1 MEEDVRDWKRVA
13 ALKEGRV
20 WMPCL
25 RPSQAIIFES
35 QWESCIGCGRF
46 PWGGVNA
53 QAMAEGSEAAATPL
67 PTRQSL
73 IILNACPILFS

>member
-20 WMPCL
+20 GMPCL

-35 QWESCIGCGRF
+35 QWESCSGCGRF

-53 QAMAEGSEAAATPL
+53 QAIAEGSEEAATPP

-73 IILNACPILFS
+73 IILSVCPILFS

>member
-20 WMPCL
+20 GMPCV

-35 QWESCIGCGRF
+35 QWESCSGCGRF
-46 PWGGVNA
+46 QWGGVNA

-67 PTRQSL
+67 PTHQFL
-73 IILNACPILFS
+73 IILSACPILFS

>member
-1 MEEDVRDWKRVA
+1 MEEDVRDWKGVA

-20 WMPCL
+20 WMPCV

-35 QWESCIGCGRF
+35 QWESCSGCGRF

-53 QAMAEGSEAAATPL
+53 QAMAEGSEAAAAPP

-73 IILNACPILFS
+73 IILSACPILFS

>member
-1 MEEDVRDWKRVA
+1 MEEDVRVWKRVA

-35 QWESCIGCGRF
+35 QWESCSGCGRF

-53 QAMAEGSEAAATPL
+53 QAMAEGSEAAAAPL

-73 IILNACPILFS
+73 IILSACPILFS

>member
-20 WMPCL
+20 WMPCV
-25 RPSQAIIFES
+25 RPSQAIICES
-35 QWESCIGCGRF
+35 QWESCSGCGRF

-67 PTRQSL
+67 PTRQSF
-73 IILNACPILFS
+73 IILSACPILFS

>member
-13 ALKEGRV
+13 ALKKGRV
-20 WMPCL
+20 WMPHV

-35 QWESCIGCGRF
+35 QWESCSGCGRL

-53 QAMAEGSEAAATPL
+53 QAMAEGSEAAAAPL

-73 IILNACPILFS
+73 IILSACPILFS

>member
-20 WMPCL
+20 GMPCL
-25 RPSQAIIFES
+25 RPSQAIVCES
-35 QWESCIGCGRF
+35 QWESCGGCGRF

-53 QAMAEGSEAAATPL
+53 QAMAEGRA
-67 PTRQSL
+67 RGQSQL
-73 IILNACPILFS
+73 HSRLAGLLLY

>member
-1 MEEDVRDWKRVA
+1 MEEDVRDWRRVA
-13 ALKEGRV
+13 ALKEGRAGR
-20 WMPCL
+20 PCL

-35 QWESCIGCGRF
+35 QWESCGGCGRF
-46 PWGGVNA
+46 PWDGVNA

-73 IILNACPILFS
+73 IILSACPILFS

>member
-13 ALKEGRV
+13 ALKKGRV

-35 QWESCIGCGRF
+35 QWESCSGCGKF

-53 QAMAEGSEAAATPL
+53 QAMAEGSEPAATPL
-67 PTRQSL
+67 PTHQSL
-73 IILNACPILFS
+73 IILSACPILFS

>member
-13 ALKEGRV
+13 ALKGGGV

-35 QWESCIGCGRF
+35 QWESCSGCGRF

-53 QAMAEGSEAAATPL
+53 QAMAEGSEAAAAPL

-73 IILNACPILFS
+73 IILSACPILFS

>member
-20 WMPCL
+20 WMPCV
-25 RPSQAIIFES
+25 RPSQAIICES
-35 QWESCIGCGRF
+35 QWESCGGCGRF

-53 QAMAEGSEAAATPL
+53 QAMAEGSEAVATPL
-67 PTRQSL
+67 STRQSF
-73 IILNACPILFS
+73 IILSACPILFS

>member
-20 WMPCL
+20 WMPCV
-25 RPSQAIIFES
+25 RPSQAIICES
-35 QWESCIGCGRF
+35 QWESSSGCGRF

-53 QAMAEGSEAAATPL
+53 QAIAEGRAR
-67 PTRQSL
+67 RQSQL
-73 IILNACPILFS
+73 HSRLAGL

>member
-1 MEEDVRDWKRVA
+1 MEEDVRDWKGVA

-20 WMPCL
+20 WMSCV

-35 QWESCIGCGRF
+35 QWESCNGGRGF

-53 QAMAEGSEAAATPL
+53 QATAEGSRAVATSL

-73 IILNACPILFS
+73 LY